1 MRYAA
6 YGSNLHP
13 VRLARRIA
21 SAQLIGTTYL
31 PDWSL
36 RFHKRSV
43 DASGK
48 CSIQEGSTGVHF
60 AVYDISEADKLVLD
74 EIEGAGLGYA
84 EISLVMPTYGRCF
97 SYTASETHID
107 DALEPYDWYREL
119 VLAGARLL
127 DFPKDYVST
136 IAGVSACR
144 DPEPPRHQE
153 MWDLVN
159 LIQVQG
165 LHLPGESIT
174 PPAE

>member
-21 SAQLIGTTYL
+21 SARLIGTTYL

-48 CSIQEGSTGVHF
+48 CSIQQGSSGVHF
-60 AVYDISEADKLVLD
+60 AIYDISEADKQILD
-74 EIEGAGLGYA
+74 GIEGAGSGYS
-84 EISLVMPTYGRCF
+84 EISLVMPAYGRCF
-97 SYTASETHID
+97 SYTASETYID
-107 DALEPYDWYREL
+107 DTLEPYDWYRAL

-127 DFPKDYVST
+127 AFPKDYVSA

-144 DPEPPRHQE
+144 DPEPARHQE
-153 MWDLVN
+153 MWDLVD

-165 LHLPGESIT
+165 LHLPSESIT
-174 PPAE
+174 SPAE

>member
-48 CSIQEGSTGVHF
+48 CSIQQGSSGVHF
-60 AVYDISEADKLVLD
+60 AIYDINEADKQVLD
-74 EIEGAGLGYA
+74 AIEGAGSGYA

-97 SYTASETHID
+97 SYTASETYID
-107 DALEPYDWYREL
+107 DTLEPYDWYREL
-119 VLAGARLL
+119 VLAGARWLH
-127 DFPKDYVST
+127 FPKDYVSA
-136 IAGVSACR
+136 IAGVSAYR
-144 DPEPPRHQE
+144 DPELPRHQE
-153 MWDLVN
+153 MWDLVD

-165 LHLPGESIT
+165 LHLPSECIT
-174 PPAE
+174 SPAE

>member
-13 VRLARRIA
+13 GRLALRIA
-21 SAQLIGTTYL
+21 SAQLIGTAYL

-48 CSIQEGSTGVHF
+48 CSIQQGRRGVHF
-60 AVYDISEADKLVLD
+60 AIYDISAADKQVLD
-74 EIEGAGLGYA
+74 GIEGAGSGYA

-97 SYTASETHID
+97 SYTASETYID
-107 DALEPYDWYREL
+107 DTLEPYDWYREL

-127 DFPKDYVST
+127 DFPQDYVSA
-136 IAGVSACR
+136 IASVSACR
-144 DPEPPRHQE
+144 DPESSRRQE
-153 MWDLVN
+153 MWDLVD

-165 LHLPGESIT
+165 LHLPRKSIT
-174 PPAE
+174 SPAE